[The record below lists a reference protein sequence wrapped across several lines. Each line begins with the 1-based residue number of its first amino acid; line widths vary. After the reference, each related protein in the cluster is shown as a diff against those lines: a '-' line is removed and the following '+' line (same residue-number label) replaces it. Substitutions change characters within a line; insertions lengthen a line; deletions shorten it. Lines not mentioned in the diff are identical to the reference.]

1 MAENHRNHENDELGR
16 LDASDAKDRK
26 ILLTVL
32 LINLTQSAAGIAL
45 GIWAGSTALM
55 GAGLDN
61 LADASVYAVSL
72 YAVGRAATVKVGAA
86 RLSGFLLIGLAAL
99 LLLEV
104 LRRFAG
110 GEEPVG
116 PAMMAM
122 AALNAALNLVCL
134 RLLRRHRGEDV
145 NFKAS
150 AIFTSND
157 SIVNG
162 AIVLSGGAGD
172 GVRVEHPGSGA
183 GRHRGRNRSEWGRE
197 ILREASETARRKAG
211 IKACFRPVH
220 PEVYLCK
227 R

>member
-32 LINLTQSAAGIAL
+32 LINLTQSAVGIAL
-45 GIWAGSTALM
+45 GIW
-55 GAGLDN
+55 
-61 LADASVYAVSL
+61 VSL

-162 AIVLSGGAGD
+162 AIVLSGVLVMGFGSNIPD
-172 GVRVEHPGSGA
+172 LVLGVIVAAIAANG
-183 GRHRGRNRSEWGRE
+183 GRE

-211 IKACFRPVH
+211 T
-220 PEVYLCK
+220 
-227 R
+227 

>member
-110 GEEPVG
+110 RGRACRPSHDGHGRAERGFEPSVPQTTAPPSRG
-116 PAMMAM
+116 RCE
-122 AALNAALNLVCL
+122 LQGVSDLYQQ
-134 RLLRRHRGEDV
+134 RLHRQWCDCAV
-145 NFKAS
+145 R
-150 AIFTSND
+150 
-157 SIVNG
+157 
-162 AIVLSGGAGD
+162 GAGD

-183 GRHRGRNRSEWGRE
+183 GRHRGRNRSEWG
-197 ILREASETARRKAG
+197 AGNPARSIG
-211 IKACFRPVH
+211 NSSP
-220 PEVYLCK
+220 
-227 R
+227 